1 MNKIIL
7 SLFGIKMKG
16 FECTIIM
23 DINKGDKDSF
33 QGQLEV
39 IKIMK
44 HAKLLIFKHFF
55 LQFDPKLTI
64 IFKQIKLIF
73 IPN

>member
-1 MNKIIL
+1 
-7 SLFGIKMKG
+7 MKG

-39 IKIMK
+39 IKITK

-55 LQFDPKLTI
+55 YNLT
-64 IFKQIKLIF
+64 Q
-73 IPN
+73 N